1 MSTVTHLPNVVYAD
15 QLSTR
20 RRTITT
26 ERHELFLVVGA
37 ALGRVP
43 RPATGLLAGE
53 HHEGRD
59 DATRRAGPA
68 GLIFC
73 CGSSAFHHDS
83 GRLSNRPTAV
93 PLHGLGLAG
102 QPRARRSEQNGGV
115 LGAACGAIM
124 FRTPPIRSGRG
135 NDLAGAASREA
146 VEGNRPEGVAGGERA
161 GGWGSVARLISWP
174 TKTDAGIG
182 HAGAGR
188 REQRSLA
195 DGSRGLKYRDGSPE
209 GSVGAANILRG
220 TGGSCFFGTCS

>member
-1 MSTVTHLPNVVYAD
+1 MRTNF
-15 QLSTR
+15 STR

-73 CGSSAFHHDS
+73 CGSSALHHDS
-83 GRLSNRPTAV
+83 GRLSKRPTV
-93 PLHGLGLAG
+93 IPLHGLGLAG

-124 FRTPPIRSGRG
+124 LRTPPIRSGRG
-135 NDLAGAASREA
+135 NDLAGAASKGGGRGKRTGGRYGRRTSWGLGQRRQA
-146 VEGNRPEGVAGGERA
+146 HLLADQNGCWNWARRGWTSRAALFGRWLPRPEIPR
-161 GGWGSVARLISWP
+161 RLP
-174 TKTDAGIG
+174 
-182 HAGAGR
+182 
-188 REQRSLA
+188 
-195 DGSRGLKYRDGSPE
+195 
-209 GSVGAANILRG
+209 
-220 TGGSCFFGTCS
+220 